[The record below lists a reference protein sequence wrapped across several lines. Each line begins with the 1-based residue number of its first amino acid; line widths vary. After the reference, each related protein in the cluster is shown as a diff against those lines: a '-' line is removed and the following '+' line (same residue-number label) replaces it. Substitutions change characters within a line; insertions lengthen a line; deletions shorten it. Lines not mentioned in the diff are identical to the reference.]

1 MLKEGN
7 NPDYRFS
14 LANERTFLSWIRT
27 ALAFLAGAVGLD
39 VLKSR
44 VDNPLLIQSLS
55 LLLSLTAFILAALA
69 LKRWLNNEKAMRLNQ
84 ALPYTKLLV
93 FVSFVLIVATGVVL
107 VMIVLP
113 G

>member
-27 ALAFLAGAVGLD
+27 SLAFLAGAVGLD
-39 VLKSR
+39 LLKSN
-44 VDNPLLIQSLS
+44 VDNPLLVQSLS
-55 LLLSLTAFILAALA
+55 LLLSITAFILAAFA
-69 LKRWLNNEKAMRLNQ
+69 FKRWLNNEKAMRLNN
-84 ALPYTKLLV
+84 ALPYTKLLALI
-93 FVSFVLIVATGVVL
+93 SFVVVVATALVL
-107 VMIVLP
+107 VMIVHS

>member
-84 ALPYTKLLV
+84 ALPYTKLLA